1 MEENKENQKDNEF
14 NYNCE
19 LTKIEEG
26 EDGHIY
32 IAGIATTDSL
42 DHDGEIV
49 DADAVKSAW
58 GDYKGVIRYMHGKD
72 SRNPDAVGVMVDRHV
87 DSSGKTWKTEFT
99 PSGPFIVAKISNA
112 PDTESIRTKIRE
124 GVISAFSIGGRAKR
138 IKTFDPTLQKDV
150 NRVITTR
157 ISEISLVDLPA
168 NKDSYFSVLKAACVG
183 ENCPLSNDGIQSIE
197 KTEPTETDPVV
208 DQAVQKFESIINEN
222 NDMKETLNKLEEQI
236 EELKCATDPIT
247 IVKSEENKNTIEE
260 VVNENTTDNVVKFEI
275 NLNELM

>member
-1 MEENKENQKDNEF
+1 MEENKEEQKDNEF

-19 LTKIEEG
+19 LTKIEEA

-32 IAGIATTDSL
+32 IAGIATTDSI
-42 DHDGEIV
+42 DHDNEIV

-72 SRNPDAVGVMVDRHV
+72 ARNPDAVGVVVDNYT
-87 DSSGKTWKTEFT
+87 DSAGKTWKTEFT

-112 PDTESIRTKIRE
+112 PDTESIRTKVRE

-168 NKDSYFSVLKAACVG
+168 NRDSYFEVLKAACVG
-183 ENCPLSNDGIQSIE
+183 ENCPLNNDNIEPIE
-197 KTEPTETDPVV
+197 KTEPTETEDPVV
-208 DQAVQKFESIINEN
+208 IEAVQKFEEIITEN
-222 NDMKETLNKLEEQI
+222 NNMKNTLDKLETEI
-236 EELKCATDPIT
+236 EKLKQANDLEPVEKGEETIT
-247 IVKSEENKNTIEE
+247 EE